1 MQTIF
6 EIGLS
11 NAVFATILAVA
22 AFVVTRFCRAPALG
36 HVLWLIVLIKLITP
50 PLVSVPVSGLAPAW
64 DKLFVR
70 AAVSQNIRPVTVS
83 SQLLS
88 EEDLDEPDL
97 VYLEPVRD
105 AKRSLTPA
113 TSEAVTGHSLGSSLL
128 ALSAMAPSLHWDSSW
143 NVPVLLLA
151 WALGALLSFGTA
163 LVRIYQF
170 QKLLRYARLASQSLQ
185 LEAGSIAERL
195 GLAVCPSVWLAPGQF
210 SPLLWAV
217 GQRARLIIPADLL
230 ERLGP
235 DQQAS
240 LLAHELAHAR
250 RRDHWVRWLELVVIC
265 LYWWHPVAWW
275 ARRELQ
281 QAEEQCCDA
290 WVVWALPK
298 AAKAYAK
305 ALLQTVEFLD
315 ARPALPPV
323 ASGIGHVHLLKR
335 RLHMI
340 VRKPLYPRLG
350 WPAYLGVAL
359 LGVAVLPLG
368 TSRLFAQTPSE
379 DKVVITT
386 DDDEDNIVIAIDDD
400 DEQSGNQRGDIER
413 RLDRLEQRMDKLL
426 RSLESRQGRES
437 RKTETS
443 KDAKQEKKV
452 IRVIRDSDDKDTKSQ
467 PEKKRIRIRTDN
479 VDEEKVKELKK
490 TLEDTVHKAV
500 DPEKMKEL
508 HKRIEETVHRAVDPE
523 KMKMLHKRIEDS
535 VHQAVDPAKMEEL
548 QKRIKVLVDK
558 NLDPEKMERLGK
570 EIEENVRKNFDPKR
584 MEQLGKQIEEAV
596 KKGIDPERMERLGKE
611 IEESVHK
618 SFDPKKMEELGR
630 HIEDIV
636 KQKTKD
642 TDEHADRAKQAA
654 ERAAQAAER
663 TKRAAERA
671 AERASRARS
680 EAKKSTESKKASSSE
695 RDLER
700 RIQKLEERLD
710 RVLNKLESSKG
721 DEEE

>member
-11 NAVFATILAVA
+11 NAVFATILAVV
-22 AFVVTRFCRAPALG
+22 AFVITRLWRAPALG
-36 HVLWLIVLIKLITP
+36 HVLWLIVLVKLITP

-64 DKLFVR
+64 DKILVR
-70 AAVSQNIRPVTVS
+70 ATPSPDTRPVTVS
-83 SQLLS
+83 SQLPS

-97 VYLEPVRD
+97 VYTEPVRD

-128 ALSAMAPSLHWDSSW
+128 ALSEMAPSLHWDSSW
-143 NVPVLLLA
+143 NVPVLLSA
-151 WALGALLSFGTA
+151 WALGSLLFLGTS
-163 LVRIYQF
+163 LVRVYRF
-170 QKLLRYARLASQSLQ
+170 QKLLRYARLASPSLQ
-185 LEAGSIAERL
+185 CEARSIGGRL
-195 GLAVCPSVWLAPGQF
+195 GLAACPSVWLAPGQF

-250 RRDHWVRWLELVVIC
+250 RRDHWVRWLELAVIC
-265 LYWWHPVAWW
+265 LFWWHPVAWW

-315 ARPALPPV
+315 ARPSLPPV

-340 VRKPLYPRLG
+340 VRKPLYPQLG
-350 WPAYLGVAL
+350 WPAYLAVAV
-359 LGVAVLPLG
+359 LGMAVLPLG

-386 DDDEDNIVIAIDDD
+386 DDDGDDDLVIAMDDD
-400 DEQSGNQRGDIER
+400 DEQAGADQSKLER

-426 RSLESRQGRES
+426 RSLESRKGGDS

-443 KDAKQEKKV
+443 KDGKQEKKV
-452 IRVIRDSDDKDTKSQ
+452 IRVIRDSDDKETKSQ
-467 PEKKRIRIRTDN
+467 SDKDKTERKRIRIRTEN

-490 TLEDTVHKAV
+490 RLDETVHRAL
-500 DPEKMKEL
+500 DPEKMKDL
-508 HKRIEETVHRAVDPE
+508 HKRIEESVHQAIDPE
-523 KMKMLHKRIEDS
+523 KMKLLHKRIEDS

-548 QKRIKVLVDK
+548 QKRIKVIVDK
-558 NLDPEKMERLGK
+558 NLDPEKMQKLGK
-570 EIEENVRKNFDPKR
+570 EIEESVRKNFDPKR
-584 MEQLGKQIEEAV
+584 MEELGKQIEESV

-611 IEESVHK
+611 IEESVNK

-636 KQKTKD
+636 KQNKKRA
-642 TDEHADRAKQAA
+642 DEQADRAKQAA
-654 ERAAQAAER
+654 ERAAQAADR

-671 AERASRARS
+671 SERASRARS
-680 EAKKSTESKKASSSE
+680 EAKKSGTAE

-710 RVLNKLESSKG
+710 RVLDKLESSKKDG
-721 DEEE
+721 D